1 MNTIISM
8 KLLCC
13 TVLASALIL
22 CRLGSAQA
30 QTFNAGNLVV
40 LRLGNGSQT
49 LVKSGNT
56 VFLDQYTTTG
66 GLVSSLAIPDNGTNA
81 LIISG
86 TASSEGGL
94 NRSADRTMLTFAGY
108 CTNRGSL
115 TGSLA
120 DQTAT
125 AVPRGIAVVDASGN
139 YSLVQPSTTLYSGN
153 NIRCAA
159 TDGTNDFWTAG
170 APNGTYYLNPP
181 ASPVNVQ
188 TNTGANTLYVK
199 IINDNLCFS
208 TQKGT
213 IGLYAFSGGGLP
225 KTPAAT
231 NLLFATGGSSQPEGF
246 DVSPSQTLAYVADAR
261 GSAGG
266 IQKWTNNGTAWS
278 LAYTLSTGAGA
289 FAVAVD
295 FSGQVPV
302 IYATTGESAANRLVC
317 FVDTN
322 STATATLLATA
333 GANQWFRGLDF
344 APDLRPLILTQP
356 QSQIVTNGSDASFSA
371 TAASPY
377 ALGYQ
382 WQMDGTNLSG
392 QTAATLALT
401 NVHAAD
407 QGTYQVVVTNQYSS
421 VTSAP
426 AILTVNA
433 QIIPPSITSGLQS
446 QTNVL
451 GGTATFTV
459 TATGTAL
466 NYQWEFNSSDLA
478 GQENT
483 SLTLDNL
490 SAASQGNYQVRVF
503 NSAGST
509 TSPPATL
516 TVLIPPASFIPYTS
530 PGLVYSQNFDSLPD
544 PGTQTVNSDNP
555 VTINGITYG
564 LADPFDFSFPIIP
577 NGVDPVSGVG
587 LGGLGL
593 SNSMPGWYGL
603 AALAPKFGASEGDQS
618 TGGIISFGST
628 NSPGTGNRALGLLA
642 TSSTGG
648 TAFGAKLINQTTNS
662 LTRLTLQFTGEL
674 WRQAAVAKTLEFTY
688 YVDPTAM
695 NGFPSDATVSLTNLN
710 VSFPTDPGA
719 ATPVPVD
726 GTAPSNQ
733 VVLAVT
739 NQTIADWPPGAA
751 LWLVW
756 QMTDSTGK
764 GQGMAIDD
772 LTFSAALWST
782 GLSSPLLIARVSGTN
797 FLISCPTVADL
808 SYRFQYKTNL
818 DAASW
823 LPLGAPIP
831 GTGAPITVTNSL
843 TGSAQCFYRLTI
855 QP

>member
-1 MNTIISM
+1 MR
-8 KLLCC
+8 LLHPH
-13 TVLASALIL
+13 VYLLALAAAFASAAL
-22 CRLGSAQA
+22 AQS
-30 QTFNAGNLVV
+30 FDPGNLVV
-40 LRLGNGSQT
+40 LRLGDGSQT
-49 LVKSGNT
+49 LVSSGNT
-56 VFLDQYTTTG
+56 VFLDQYTTNG
-66 GLVSSLAIPDNGTNA
+66 GLINSVTIPDSGANA
-81 LIISG
+81 LIVSG
-86 TASSEGGL
+86 TAGSEGGL
-94 NRSADRTMLTFAGY
+94 TRSADRTMLTFAGY
-108 CTNRGSL
+108 CTNRGSVS
-115 TGSLA
+115 GSLSS
-120 DQTAT
+120 QTA
-125 AVPRGIAVVDASGN
+125 ASVPRGVAAVDAFGN
-139 YSLVQPSTTLYSGN
+139 YSLVEASTSLYSTN

-159 TDGTNDFWTAG
+159 TDGTNHFWTAG
-170 APNGTYYLNPP
+170 VPNGTYYLNPP

-188 TNTGANTLYVK
+188 TNAGGNTLYVK
-199 IINDNLCFS
+199 IINGNLCFS

-213 IGLYAFSGGGLP
+213 VGLYTFSGGGLP

-231 NLLFATGGSSQPEGF
+231 NLLFATGSSSSPEGF
-246 DVSPSQTLAYVADAR
+246 DLNPSQILAYVADTR

-295 FSGQVPV
+295 FSGPVPV

-317 FVDTN
+317 VVDTN

-344 APDLRPLILTQP
+344 APDLRPFILTQP
-356 QSQIVTNGSDASFSA
+356 QSQVVTNGSDVSFSV

-392 QTAATLALT
+392 QTTATLTLT
-401 NVHAAD
+401 NVSSTD
-407 QGTYQVVVTNQYSS
+407 QGTYQVVVTNQYNS
-421 VTSAP
+421 VTSTP
-426 AILTVNA
+426 AILTVNTE
-433 QIIPPSITSGLQS
+433 IIPPSITSGPQS

-466 NYQWEFNSSDLA
+466 NYQWEFNSSDLS
-478 GQENT
+478 GQSST
-483 SLTLDNL
+483 SLTLNNL
-490 SAASQGNYQVRVF
+490 SAASQGSYQVRVF

-530 PGLVYSQNFDSLPD
+530 PALVYSQNFDSLPD

-555 VTINGITYG
+555 VTINGVTYG
-564 LADPFDFSFPIIP
+564 VANPFDFTYPIIP
-577 NGVDPVSGVG
+577 NGVGPVSGVG

-603 AALAPKFGASEGDQS
+603 ADIAPKFGASEGDQS

-628 NSPGTGNRALGLLA
+628 NGPGASNRALGLLA

-648 TAFGAKLINQTTNS
+648 TAFGAKLINQTTNT

-674 WRQAAVAKTLEFTY
+674 WRQSAVPKTLEFSY
-688 YVDPTAM
+688 YVDPTAT
-695 NGFPSDATVSLTNLN
+695 NGFPSNVTASLTNLN
-710 VSFPTDPGA
+710 VSFPTDPSA

-726 GTAPSNQ
+726 GTALTNQ

-756 QMTDSTGK
+756 QMADPTGK
-764 GQGMAIDD
+764 GQGIAIDD
-772 LTFSAALWST
+772 LTFSASLWST
-782 GLSSPLLIARVSGTN
+782 GLSSPPLSALASGTN
-797 FLISCPTVADL
+797 FLLSCPTITGL
-808 SYRFQYKTNL
+808 RYQFQYKTNL

-831 GTGAPITVTNSL
+831 GTGGPITVTNSL
-843 TGSAQCFYRLTI
+843 TDCAQCFYRLTI